1 MIYKFTIH
9 TFFLMELVFKFYKK
23 KTFAFSDYEYTLTI
37 QWLILVG

>member
-23 KTFAFSDYEYTLTI
+23 TFAFSDYEYTLTI
-37 QWLILVG
+37 QWSILVG